1 MDVILS
7 LIAATATALLLV
19 LIART
24 STSLDDG
31 RPTLK
36 LSGMQIITPETLE
49 ALASALTSLS
59 VGESVCVTAND
70 FKKLTGDDL
79 TTFAA
84 EGRLMIGNVSART
97 NCTIVTTDKLHQKPA
112 PKLSL
117 TYG

>member
-36 LSGMQIITPETLE
+36 LSGIRSGLLP
-49 ALASALTSLS
+49 
-59 VGESVCVTAND
+59 
-70 FKKLTGDDL
+70 
-79 TTFAA
+79 
-84 EGRLMIGNVSART
+84 
-97 NCTIVTTDKLHQKPA
+97 
-112 PKLSL
+112 
-117 TYG
+117 

>member
-1 MDVILS
+1 
-7 LIAATATALLLV
+7 
-19 LIART
+19 
-24 STSLDDG
+24 
-31 RPTLK
+31 
-36 LSGMQIITPETLE
+36 MQIITPETLE

-97 NCTIVTTDKLHQKPA
+97 NCTIVTAGKLVIFTKNTHPNIHPHTA
-112 PKLSL
+112 DEAEHFS
-117 TYG
+117 